1 MKNVFVRLQQGTF
14 RLCAMLIACTL
25 TAGLLAAQSPARRIT
40 AEITRSEMSPLRGSV
55 HPLAL
60 PQNDA
65 GRMPGDS
72 RLNGI
77 SLYFSRSAA
86 QQADL
91 EALLAAQQDPSSP
104 QYHQWL
110 TPDQFAARF
119 GVAQSDIDQVE
130 SWLQQQGFSID
141 SVARSRNMIR
151 FSGTVNQ
158 VEQAFSTQMHYYQSG
173 GTRHFAPSSGLSVP
187 AAIAPVVA
195 GIRNLNNFRPRP
207 QHIPSRAA
215 FTSGSSHNAF
225 FAPGDIATVYDVT
238 PLYSAS
244 VNGTGQSIAVAGQS
258 AIQVTDIENF
268 QSAAGLTKKDPTL
281 VLVPGTGDST
291 VLADGDEG
299 ESDLD
304 VEWSGAMAPGA
315 NVVFVY
321 TGSNNTFGV
330 FDSVQY
336 AVDEL
341 IAPIISLSYASC
353 ETELNTSSLT
363 ILENVMSQA
372 ASQGQSIVTASGD
385 QGSTACSGDTRLT
398 TAQQEA
404 VAVNYPA
411 SSAYVTGLGG
421 TEITAANAAGTNT
434 TYWTGGTSTSD
445 TITSAIT
452 YIPEVAWNDDS
463 SQGGLSATGGGT
475 STLVNRPAWQTGVP
489 GIPSG
494 TMRLVPDISLYS
506 SPALPGY
513 LYCTSDV
520 TNWAAASG
528 AQQAQQASCNSGF
541 RDSSTGYLT
550 VAGGTSFAAPVFAGM
565 LALIN
570 QKAGYTT
577 GQGLINT
584 TLYKLAADSSTY
596 ASAFHDVTTGNNNCT
611 AGATVCSA
619 TTGFSA
625 GTGYDEVTGLG
636 SVDLSNLAAKWPVN
650 ATSSAGL
657 IATTT
662 TVTPAN
668 ATPAVNVADTFT
680 ITVAEASGSGTPTGT
695 LTLKID
701 GGTDCGGISG
711 DTCGGTTVSSQA
723 LSANGTFT
731 YSATFTTTGTHS
743 ILAQYSGDATHSPS
757 TGVGSV
763 TIGTTSS
770 GKGTFTLT
778 PTPST
783 LTVTRGTQG
792 TETITVT
799 PASGYTG
806 TVILSYATP
815 ASLNNL
821 CVFIGSGITANG
833 AISVPGT
840 SAVAAQIDFDTNAA
854 DCASTTG
861 GSQPGSHRLS
871 ARRTMGNAGRGPAP
885 APVPNRLPAEVAFAG
900 LLLAGF
906 LGRYARKFRSA
917 AWIILLASAG
927 LAMTACGS
935 GSSSSSTTVSNP
947 PKGTYTINLSAQD
960 SVTATIT
967 ATTTFTLTID

>member
-1 MKNVFVRLQQGTF
+1 MKTVFVPLQQATF
-14 RLCAMLIACTL
+14 RLCTMLVACTM
-25 TAGLLAAQSPARRIT
+25 TAGLLGAQSPGRRIT
-40 AEITRSEMSPLRGSV
+40 AEITRSAMSPLQGSQ

-65 GRMPGDS
+65 GRMPGDT
-72 RLNGI
+72 RLTGI
-77 SLYFSRSAA
+77 SLYFNRSAA

-91 EALLAAQQDPSSP
+91 EGLLAAQQDPRSP

-119 GVAQSDIDQVE
+119 GMAQSDIDQVE
-130 SWLQQQGFSID
+130 GWLQQQGFSID

-151 FSGTVNQ
+151 FSGSVNQ

-173 GTRHFAPSSGLSVP
+173 GIRHFAPSTALSVP
-187 AAIAPVVA
+187 AAITPVVA
-195 GIRNLNNFRPRP
+195 GVRNLNNFRPRP
-207 QHIPSRAA
+207 QHIVPRGA
-215 FTSGSSHNAF
+215 FTSGQSHNVF
-225 FAPGDIATVYDVT
+225 FAPGDIATTYDVA

-244 VNGTGQSIAVAGQS
+244 INGTGQSIAIAGQS

-268 QSAAGLTKKDPTL
+268 QSASGLTKKDPTL

-321 TGSNNTFGV
+321 TGSNNAFGV

-353 ETELNTSSLT
+353 ETELNTTSLN
-363 ILENVMSQA
+363 ILEAVMSQA
-372 ASQGQSIVTASGD
+372 ATQGQTVITASGD
-385 QGSTACSGDTRLT
+385 QGSTACSGDTHLT

-421 TEITAANAAGTNT
+421 TEITAANSTGTNT
-434 TYWTGGTSTSD
+434 TYWTGGSSTSD
-445 TITSAIT
+445 TTTSAIK

-463 SQGGLSATGGGT
+463 SQGGLSASGGGT

-506 SPALPGY
+506 SPLLPGY

-520 TNWAAASG
+520 TNWAPASG
-528 AQQAQQASCNSGF
+528 TQPAQQASCNSGF
-541 RDSSTGYLT
+541 RDSTTNYLT
-550 VAGGTSFAAPVFAGM
+550 AAGGTSFAAPIFAGM

-577 GQGLINT
+577 GQGLVNT
-584 TLYKLAADSSTY
+584 TLYKLAANSATY
-596 ASAFHDVTTGNNNCT
+596 ASAFHDVTSGNNNCT
-611 AGATVCSA
+611 AGTTLCSA

-636 SVDLSNLAAKWPVN
+636 SIDVNNLATAWPAN
-650 ATSSAGL
+650 SGTSAGL

-662 TVTPAN
+662 MVVPAN
-668 ATPAVNVADTFT
+668 VSPAVNVADSFT

-695 LTLKID
+695 VTLKID

-743 ILAQYSGDATHSPS
+743 ILAQYSGDATHSSS

-763 TIGTTSS
+763 AIGTTSS
-770 GKGTFTLT
+770 GKGTITLAAT
-778 PTPST
+778 NVTVKQGSSAPST
-783 LTVTRGTQG
+783 V
-792 TETITVT
+792 TVT
-799 PASGYTG
+799 PAGGYTG
-806 TVILSYATP
+806 TVLINITNTSNNTALS
-815 ASLNNL
+815 NL
-821 CVFIGSGITANG
+821 CFSFTTTSSSGQGSVAVSGTTLVTTTLTLDAN
-833 AISVPGT
+833 AS
-840 SAVAAQIDFDTNAA
+840 

-861 GSQPGSHRLS
+861 MAKPGLRSLSSLRGGSISRSPG
-871 ARRTMGNAGRGPAP
+871 RRQA
-885 APVPNRLPAEVAFAG
+885 PNRLPAEAAFTG

-906 LGRYARKFRSA
+906 LGRYSRKFRSA
-917 AWIILLASAG
+917 AWIIVLASAG

-935 GSSSSSTTVSNP
+935 SSSSTTVPNP
-947 PKGTYTINLSAQD
+947 PKGTYTLTLTGAD
-960 SVTATIT
+960 SVTSTIT
-967 ATTTFTLTID
+967 TTTTFTLTID